1 MAFPRMAAVVR
12 HHGADTTSEALLAGV
27 PNAVVAFGGT
37 SPTTGAAS
45 TSSAPAQ
52 LRPNGASSPLTA

>member
-37 SPTTGAAS
+37 SPTTGAE
-45 TSSAPAQ
+45 